1 MIAGVHAR
9 MIQIVE
15 DRHLIQGLHILKV
28 VGGRKVSLFLGKKYG
43 L

>member
-1 MIAGVHAR
+1 MITGVHAR

-28 VGGRKVSLFLGKKYG
+28 VGGRKISLFLGKKYG